1 MTVKRILEDAVVMGT
16 RLRPAKIVVD
26 DASSSMYVRCTFI
39 WCEFLISASAC
50 ALNPLFVNCIFED
63 TCSEVGE
70 VPQLRL
76 DHVAVGCDVHT
87 PAGSYSHSTG
97 GAR

>member
-16 RLRPAKIVVD
+16 PLRPAKIVVD

-39 WCEFLISASAC
+39 SCEFLISASAC
-50 ALNPLFVNCIFED
+50 ALNPLFINCIFEE

-76 DHVAVGCDVHT
+76 EHVAVGCEVRT
-87 PAGSYSHSTG
+87 PSASRSLSVE